1 MKKVNKILSVSLVSL
16 SLGGLVIP
24 TINNDQFNLSTSVV
38 AHADQSN
45 YDSPQFAAKV
55 LYYGQNVLNNK
66 TAYGA
71 VIQTLDSGLNN
82 NSLALVKYNSTTT
95 DDLITHLTDK
105 GNYLY
110 VIYTDTNTDIP
121 VYTVKNKTVYM
132 YSVSDAA
139 GQSQDSMFKPIAS
152 ISIKKLNRTVN
163 ENYLKQYTPKIKLL
177 DATNMNQDDVN
188 NQIEQITMGSN
199 NNSNNN

>member
-163 ENYLKQYTPKIKLL
+163 DNYLKQYTPKIKLL

-188 NQIEQITMGSN
+188 NQIDQITMGSN
-199 NNSNNN
+199 NN

>member
-121 VYTVKNKTVYM
+121 VYTVKTKTVYM

>member
-24 TINNDQFNLSTSVV
+24 TINNDQFNLSTFVV

-55 LYYGQNVLNNK
+55 LCYGQNVLNNK

-82 NSLALVKYNSTTT
+82 NSLALVKYSSTTT

-163 ENYLKQYTPKIKLL
+163 DNYLKQYTPKIKLL

-199 NNSNNN
+199 NN

>member
-152 ISIKKLNRTVN
+152 ISIKKLNRTLN
-163 ENYLKQYTPKIKLL
+163 DNYLKQYTPKIKLL

-188 NQIEQITMGSN
+188 NQIDQITMGSN
-199 NNSNNN
+199 NN

>member
-1 MKKVNKILSVSLVSL
+1 MKKVNKILSISLVSL

-163 ENYLKQYTPKIKLL
+163 DNYLKQYTPKIKLL

-199 NNSNNN
+199 NN

>member
-24 TINNDQFNLSTSVV
+24 TTNNDQFNLSTSVV

-163 ENYLKQYTPKIKLL
+163 DNYLKQYTPKIKLL

-199 NNSNNN
+199 NN

>member
-1 MKKVNKILSVSLVSL
+1 MKKVNKVLSVSLVSL

-24 TINNDQFNLSTSVV
+24 TVKNDQFNLSTSVV

-82 NSLALVKYNSTTT
+82 NSLALVKYNSNTT
-95 DDLITHLTDK
+95 DNLITHLTNK
-105 GNYLY
+105 GDCLY

-152 ISIKKLNRTVN
+152 ISIKKLNHAVN
-163 ENYLKQYTPKIKLL
+163 DNYLKQYAPKIKFL
-177 DATNMNQDDVN
+177 DATNMNQNDAN

-199 NNSNNN
+199 NN

>member
-1 MKKVNKILSVSLVSL
+1 MKKVSKILSVSLVSL

-121 VYTVKNKTVYM
+121 VYTVKNKIVYM

-163 ENYLKQYTPKIKLL
+163 DNYLKQYTPKIKLL

-188 NQIEQITMGSN
+188 NQIDQITMGSN
-199 NNSNNN
+199 NN

>member
-1 MKKVNKILSVSLVSL
+1 MKKVNKILSISLVSL

-132 YSVSDAA
+132 YSVSDDA

-163 ENYLKQYTPKIKLL
+163 DNYLKQYTPKIKLL

-199 NNSNNN
+199 NN

>member
-163 ENYLKQYTPKIKLL
+163 DNYLKQYTPKIKLL

-199 NNSNNN
+199 NN

>member
-163 ENYLKQYTPKIKLL
+163 DNYLKQYTLKIKLL

-199 NNSNNN
+199 NN